1 MIRVLVVDDS
11 AFMRKVIRD
20 ILEED
25 PEIEVVGTARNGIQ
39 AIKLVRELKPDVVTM
54 DVEMPKMNGIEAL
67 EIIMKE
73 NPVPVIMVSA
83 YTREGAGITIE
94 ALEKGAFDFVPKPGG
109 PISLN
114 MHRVKDILLE
124 KVKAGALANI
134 EPLFRKIKSKKIRKG
149 EAKETRDKIVV
160 IGTSTGGPRALSL
173 VLPSIP
179 EDFEAPILVVQHMP
193 KGFTESF
200 AKRLDEVCRL
210 KVKEAE
216 DGELIEPGKI
226 IIAKGGKHMEVEE
239 GRIKLKDTPPLH
251 GVKPAVDP
259 LFISAARHYGE
270 KTVGVVLTG
279 MGKDGKLGV
288 EEIKRHGGKVIVQDR
303 ETSVVFGMPKAAI
316 STGKV
321 DEVLPLGRIAEGIVR
336 MVRE

>member
-1 MIRVLVVDDS
+1 
-11 AFMRKVIRD
+11 
-20 ILEED
+20 
-25 PEIEVVGTARNGIQ
+25 
-39 AIKLVRELKPDVVTM
+39 
-54 DVEMPKMNGIEAL
+54 
-67 EIIMKE
+67 MK
-73 NPVPVIMVSA
+73 
-83 YTREGAGITIE
+83 
-94 ALEKGAFDFVPKPGG
+94 
-109 PISLN
+109 
-114 MHRVKDILLE
+114 VKD
-124 KVKAGALANI
+124 
-134 EPLFRKIKSKKIRKG
+134 
-149 EAKETRDKIVV
+149 
-160 IGTSTGGPRALSL
+160 
-173 VLPSIP
+173 
-179 EDFEAPILVVQHMP
+179 
-193 KGFTESF
+193 
-200 AKRLDEVCRL
+200 
-210 KVKEAE
+210 AE

-226 IIAKGGKHMEVEE
+226 IIAKGGKHREVEE

-251 GVKPAVDP
+251 GGKPAVDP